1 MQVQTAPLVAVQD
14 WGESLRASLTGA
26 LAMLL
31 AAIPRILAFG
41 VILLV
46 GWLIASLLAK
56 AVATVLR
63 SIRFNDLAQRAG
75 FARFVQGMGVRRDSA
90 GVIADLAK
98 WFVRLIALV
107 VAFDALGLPA
117 VSDVLRQLLLWLP
130 NLVVALVVLVVG
142 GLLAEGLGNLVR
154 GSTTTAGF
162 SNPDTFARVAQVAIW
177 AFAIVVAVNQIGI
190 ASNLIS
196 ILLIGVVG
204 ALALAAGLAF
214 GLGGRDNAAQVID
227 SWKRQ
232 AGAAGPSLSRAAN
245 IAAEE
250 TRRAAEGGWRGQ
262 ERRRL
267 DRRAAENGWRG
278 RERRRADR
286 RVIGE
291 SPS

>member
-1 MQVQTAPLVAVQD
+1 VQIQTTPIVAVQD
-14 WGESLRASLTGA
+14 WGESLRASLAGA

-31 AAIPRILAFG
+31 AAIPRILAFV

-75 FARFVQGMGVRRDSA
+75 FAGFVQGMGVRRDAA

-142 GLLAEGLGNLVR
+142 GLLAEALGNLVR
-154 GSTTTAGF
+154 GATATAGF
-162 SNPDTFARVAQVAIW
+162 SNPDTLARVAQVAIW

-190 ASNLIS
+190 ASNLIN

-214 GLGGRDNAAQVID
+214 GLGGRDKAAQVVD

-232 AGAAGPSLSRAAN
+232 AGAAGPSLARATN
-245 IAAEE
+245 IAADEVG
-250 TRRAAEGGWRGQ
+250 RAAEGGWRGQ

-267 DRRAAENGWRG
+267 DRRAAENGWQG
-278 RERRRADR
+278 RERRRAER
-286 RVIGE
+286 RAIGD

>member
-1 MQVQTAPLVAVQD
+1 MQIQTTPIVAVQD
-14 WGESLRASLTGA
+14 WGESLRASLAGA

-31 AAIPRILAFG
+31 AAIPRILAFV

-75 FARFVQGMGVRRDSA
+75 FAGFVQGMGVRRDSA

-142 GLLAEGLGNLVR
+142 GLLAEALGNLVR
-154 GSTTTAGF
+154 GATATAGF
-162 SNPDTFARVAQVAIW
+162 SNPDTLARVAQVAIW

-190 ASNLIS
+190 ASNLIN

-214 GLGGRDNAAQVID
+214 GLGGRDKAAQVID
-227 SWKRQ
+227 SWKRG
-232 AGAAGPSLSRAAN
+232 AGAERPSLSRVTN
-245 IAAEE
+245 IAADKV
-250 TRRAAEGGWRGQ
+250 RRVAEGGWRGQ

-267 DRRAAENGWRG
+267 DRRAVANGWRG

-286 RVIGE
+286 RAIGD